1 MIVKD
6 DVLNLNYDLTEH
18 LSYKTMPQYNYWR
31 GWWNE
36 EPRNKV
42 EEVIQLLW
50 QDYINPT
57 EYPNGGFE
65 YWSRVISSGGFLEYH
80 QDTGE
85 YYYFDDN
92 YWISDKSLLYY
103 PKVSEDCQ
111 GGFLEIAP
119 YKRRGSLED
128 SQKAARCI
136 DNNEIERIKAVENRM
151 VLIDAAQLHRVSTIY
166 QGTRYNLA
174 TSLWKITPDF
184 FKEHEN
190 WNCGHIADPNKPQL
204 NLQKVDWEYKNYK

>member
-6 DVLNLNYDLTEH
+6 NVLNLNYDLTEH
-18 LSYKTMPQYNYWR
+18 LSYKTMPQYNYWC

-50 QDYINPT
+50 QDYIDPT

-65 YWSRVISSGGFLEYH
+65 YWSRVINSGGFLEWH

-85 YYYFDDN
+85 YYYFSDN
-92 YWISDKSLLYY
+92 YWISEQSLLYY
-103 PKVSEDCQ
+103 PKVSADCK

-119 YKRRGSLED
+119 YKNRNGLED
-128 SQKAARCI
+128 SQKSARCI

-151 VLIDAAQLHRVSTIY
+151 VLIDSAQLHRVSTIY

-174 TSLWKITPDF
+174 TALWKVTPDF

-190 WNCGHIADPNKPQL
+190 WNCGQITDINKPQL